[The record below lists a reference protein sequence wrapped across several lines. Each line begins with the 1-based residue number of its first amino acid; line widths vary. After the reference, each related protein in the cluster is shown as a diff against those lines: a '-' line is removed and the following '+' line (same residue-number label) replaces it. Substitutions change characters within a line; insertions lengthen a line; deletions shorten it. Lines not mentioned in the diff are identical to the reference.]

1 MKPSA
6 LHVLHHNFAI
16 TIRMVLSKNLLLLLE
31 KISRKGLRRSGYII
45 YAEALY
51 PKNVAGLKLRP
62 KVRKEEGGVDNG
74 NGSDYYVWPFCFKY
88 VSSTTAL
95 ENIL

>member
-1 MKPSA
+1 MTLWVYNLCRSTLPEKCCWPKIEA
-6 LHVLHHNFAI
+6 K
-16 TIRMVLSKNLLLLLE
+16 SKE
-31 KISRKGLRRSGYII
+31 GRR
-45 YAEALY
+45 
-51 PKNVAGLKLRP
+51 
-62 KVRKEEGGVDNG
+62 GVDNG